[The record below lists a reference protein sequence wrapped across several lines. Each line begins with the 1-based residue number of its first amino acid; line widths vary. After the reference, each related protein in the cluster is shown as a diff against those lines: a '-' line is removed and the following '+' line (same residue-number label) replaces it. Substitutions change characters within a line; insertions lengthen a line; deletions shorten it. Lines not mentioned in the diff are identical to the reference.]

1 MRKNI
6 VLAVLL
12 FFSVPAVAQ
21 IQALKGLASLAIP
34 DAGLEEIHGEVV
46 ALTSDVGKDVEILNA
61 INAGYPFL
69 PDSIEAIKRRA
80 AACGITIDVRI
91 GTEPPLSYS
100 GYTMT
105 AFDEEKYNKL
115 SKVKKLAYLSKV
127 HKALRDEHA
136 RYSSVINIAVNKIEE
151 ILAFLEDT
159 DRQVKAAEKKKGGAQ
174 AAFYGLD
181 DAGRMAIKHMKKEV
195 AGVKGRS

>member
-6 VLAVLL
+6 VLSVLL

-100 GYTMT
+100 G
-105 AFDEEKYNKL
+105 
-115 SKVKKLAYLSKV
+115 
-127 HKALRDEHA
+127 
-136 RYSSVINIAVNKIEE
+136 
-151 ILAFLEDT
+151 
-159 DRQVKAAEKKKGGAQ
+159 
-174 AAFYGLD
+174 
-181 DAGRMAIKHMKKEV
+181 
-195 AGVKGRS
+195 

>member
-61 INAGYPFL
+61 TPG
-69 PDSIEAIKRRA
+69 SM
-80 AACGITIDVRI
+80 ID
-91 GTEPPLSYS
+91 
-100 GYTMT
+100 
-105 AFDEEKYNKL
+105 AFPR
-115 SKVKKLAYLSKV
+115 KKLTTL
-127 HKALRDEHA
+127 
-136 RYSSVINIAVNKIEE
+136 
-151 ILAFLEDT
+151 
-159 DRQVKAAEKKKGGAQ
+159 
-174 AAFYGLD
+174 
-181 DAGRMAIKHMKKEV
+181 
-195 AGVKGRS
+195 